1 MRRACPAPAS
11 TAVSAEKLP
20 CLPPP
25 VLRVSKIRRRPARRH
40 PEPRFLKIAF
50 DADRLLFRFGFWS
63 WRGPSTFA
71 EKQFLENRRVPIDLP
86 LLRTRRFAARP
97 VVTPRSALHPGAPPS
112 PQGRALPPHSV

>member
-1 MRRACPAPAS
+1 MLKITGRSTSPGMRIRGRAGFLGGPRRGCPPPAS

-71 EKQFLENRRVPIDLP
+71 EKQFLE
-86 LLRTRRFAARP
+86 
-97 VVTPRSALHPGAPPS
+97 
-112 PQGRALPPHSV
+112 